1 MKAVNFAR
9 FGRASEVAEM
19 VDAPEPASPAA
30 GEILFELEVSPINP
44 SDLLHFAGKYASP
57 ASLPSYAGGGVLGK
71 IAACGLGVKNVKP
84 GDRVILVNTERS
96 AWRERFVWKAEGL
109 IPVPMGD
116 KVQLALLAAN
126 PPSAMLMLEK
136 FTSLNRGDWVLQN
149 AANSSVGTSLIQLAK
164 ARGLHT
170 VNIVRRESVIPLLK
184 SFGADVVLVD
194 GPDLTERISQATQQ
208 APIRL
213 GIDAIAGEAT
223 GHIAACLTESG
234 TVINY
239 GLLSGQPCKI
249 DSADVLFRNISLKG
263 FWYAGWLSNALTS
276 EIASVFQRLVSLH
289 QSGELRVPVEAV
301 YPIERLN
308 EALTH
313 AEREERLG
321 KVVMCW

>member
-9 FGRASEVAEM
+9 FGRASEVAQM
-19 VDAPEPASPAA
+19 VDAPEPALPAA

-109 IPVPMGD
+109 IPVPDGD
-116 KVQLALLAAN
+116 TVQLALLAAN

-164 ARGLHT
+164 ARGLRT

-208 APIRL
+208 ASIRL

-263 FWYAGWLSNALTS
+263 FWYAGWLSKALTS
-276 EIASVFQRLVSLH
+276 EIASVFERLVSLH